1 MRKRLVVWAS
11 LVVLAG
17 AALRGGLA
25 SAGVIPFNS
34 DEAIV
39 GLMARHILGGQWPTF
54 FYGQAYMGSLDAML
68 VALGFRLLG
77 EQVIVIRAIQILMAS
92 GTIVTTMMLAQRVR
106 PGGLAPVVAGMLV
119 ALAPV
124 NVTLYTTV
132 SLGGYG
138 EALLL
143 GNLILLLALD
153 AGKVSSPW
161 WRFLLWGVVAGLGFW
176 AFGLTLVYSLP
187 AAALLTAI
195 ALGWPR
201 RYALI
206 RVGWALL
213 GIILGALP
221 WLAYAAQHGLE
232 TLTAEMAG
240 SAIAGAS
247 GPSWLASL
255 SAHFLNLLLFGTTVI
270 VGIRPPWGLV
280 WLGGPLAP
288 LALAFWGG
296 VIVWVVRRRKSDR
309 DADRALWLLKGVGL
323 ATLIGFVATPF
334 GADPSGRY
342 FLPLAAPMAVFA
354 GAMLTDLRPRIRS
367 MAWAALVAVPLVFQ
381 LWGNIQAARQMPP
394 GMTTQFDAS
403 TQIDHSHDRELIEFL
418 LVHGETRGYT
428 NYWVAY
434 PLAFLSQEQ
443 LIFVPRLP
451 YHPDMRYTPRDDR
464 YPAYD
469 DRVAASSRV
478 AFITTRLPAL
488 DERLRAGLKSR
499 GIAWQEERIGD
510 YQVFYA
516 LSSPVAPGDLL
527 GGA

>member
-1 MRKRLVVWAS
+1 MWAA

-25 SAGVIPFNS
+25 SAGVVPFNS

-39 GLMARHILGGQWPTF
+39 GLMARHILGGQWPIF

-77 EQVIVIRAIQILMAS
+77 EQVIVIRAMQILLAS
-92 GTIVTTMMLAQRVR
+92 GTIVTTMMLR
-106 PGGLAPVVAGMLV
+106 PACSTRALAPVVAGMLV

-201 RYALI
+201 RHALI

-221 WLAYAAQHGLE
+221 WLAYAASARFGDTDCRDGRFCHCWRLRPVLAG
-232 TLTAEMAG
+232 LTAGTLLEPAPVRHNRDRRDSAAVGTWSG
-240 SAIAGAS
+240 SAGR
-247 GPSWLASL
+247 WR
-255 SAHFLNLLLFGTTVI
+255 HW
-270 VGIRPPWGLV
+270 RW
-280 WLGGPLAP
+280 
-288 LALAFWGG
+288 
-296 VIVWVVRRRKSDR
+296 
-309 DADRALWLLKGVGL
+309 
-323 ATLIGFVATPF
+323 
-334 GADPSGRY
+334 PSG
-342 FLPLAAPMAVFA
+342 A
-354 GAMLTDLRPRIRS
+354 G
-367 MAWAALVAVPLVFQ
+367 
-381 LWGNIQAARQMPP
+381 
-394 GMTTQFDAS
+394 
-403 TQIDHSHDRELIEFL
+403 
-418 LVHGETRGYT
+418 
-428 NYWVAY
+428 
-434 PLAFLSQEQ
+434 
-443 LIFVPRLP
+443 
-451 YHPDMRYTPRDDR
+451 
-464 YPAYD
+464 
-469 DRVAASSRV
+469 
-478 AFITTRLPAL
+478 
-488 DERLRAGLKSR
+488 
-499 GIAWQEERIGD
+499 
-510 YQVFYA
+510 
-516 LSSPVAPGDLL
+516 
-527 GGA
+527 